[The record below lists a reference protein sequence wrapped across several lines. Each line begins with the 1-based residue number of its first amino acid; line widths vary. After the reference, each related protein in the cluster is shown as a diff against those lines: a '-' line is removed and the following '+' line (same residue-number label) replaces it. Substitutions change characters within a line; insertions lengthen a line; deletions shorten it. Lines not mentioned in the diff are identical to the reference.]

1 MTPLTRIGSSGRT
14 SGAMTIAKSGTAEV
28 RIAASDE
35 STERSAQVM
44 SANGMTML
52 TTAMTSR
59 WP

>member
-1 MTPLTRIGSSGRT
+1 MTRIGSSGRK
-14 SGAMTIAKSGTAEV
+14 SGAMTIANSGTAEV

-35 STERSAQVM
+35 STDCSAHVM

-52 TTAMTSR
+52 TTAITTR